1 MDVAST
7 RTRMSLS
14 PGFGGEGQDS
24 KTAPGPGAVFTTA
37 CIFSFNGV
45 SLNWSGAQTGGC
57 KTFYASMDFSSATVM
72 GQQSDLRREPLLSAL
87 RSELEG
93 LDKEELLW
101 RIRTLQSPSAPHAK
115 VDGKNVIVLCSNNY
129 LGLAN
134 HPKLKQAAISATRKY
149 GAGSGSV
156 RVIAGTM
163 DLHLKLE
170 RVLADYRRTESAITF
185 QSGYA
190 TNLGAISAL
199 VDERDLI
206 VSDELN
212 HGSIIDGCRLT
223 KAERRVYKHGD
234 VGDLERQLQNT
245 DRFRRVMI
253 ITDGV
258 FSMDGDIARL
268 KEIVELAQE
277 NQALTYV
284 DDAHGDGVLG
294 ENGRGIV
301 NHFHLDGRVDVD
313 MGTFSKAFGCVG
325 GYVVGSK
332 DLCTYL
338 QNKVR
343 SFLLS
348 GSQPPAVPG
357 ACIAALQLVQKTPSL
372 VNRLWENTR
381 YFKKCLKDLGFDTGN
396 SETPITP
403 VIVRESGKAR
413 RLADRLFQL
422 GIFVLPIVYPMVARD
437 RARIRTIVTSAHT
450 RKDLDQ
456 ALAAFEKAGNEL
468 SLL

>member
-1 MDVAST
+1 
-7 RTRMSLS
+7 
-14 PGFGGEGQDS
+14 
-24 KTAPGPGAVFTTA
+24 
-37 CIFSFNGV
+37 
-45 SLNWSGAQTGGC
+45 
-57 KTFYASMDFSSATVM
+57 M
-72 GQQSDLRREPLLSAL
+72 GQQSDLRREPLFSAL

-223 KAERRVYKHGD
+223 KGERRVYKHGD

-301 NHFHLDGRVDVD
+301 NHFHLEGRVDVD

-325 GYVVGSK
+325 GYVVGSR

-343 SFLLS
+343 SYLLS

-357 ACIAALQLVQKTPSL
+357 ACIAALQLVQRTPSL
-372 VNRLWENTR
+372 IKRLWVNTR
-381 YFKKCLKDLGFDTGN
+381 YFKNGLKNLGFDTGN

-403 VIVRESGKAR
+403 VIVGESGKAR
-413 RLADRLFQL
+413 RLADRLFQR
-422 GIFVLPIVYPMVARD
+422 GVFVLPIVYPMVARD

-450 RKDLDQ
+450 KKDLDQ
-456 ALAAFEKAGNEL
+456 ALGAFEKAGNEL
-468 SLL
+468 ALL

>member
-1 MDVAST
+1 MP
-7 RTRMSLS
+7 MS
-14 PGFGGEGQDS
+14 
-24 KTAPGPGAVFTTA
+24 
-37 CIFSFNGV
+37 
-45 SLNWSGAQTGGC
+45 
-57 KTFYASMDFSSATVM
+57 
-72 GQQSDLRREPLLSAL
+72 QQSGFQREPLLDSL
-87 RSELEG
+87 RKELEG
-93 LDKEELLW
+93 LDQADLLW
-101 RIRTLQSPSAPHAK
+101 RIRTLQSPSAPHAR
-115 VDGKNVIVLCSNNY
+115 VDGKNVLVLCSNNY

-134 HPKLKQAAISATRKY
+134 HPKLKQAAITATRKY

-170 RVLADYRRTESAITF
+170 KILADYRRAEASITF

-190 TNLGAISAL
+190 TNAGTILSL

-206 VSDELN
+206 ISDELN
-212 HGSIIDGCRLT
+212 HGSIIDGCRMT
-223 KAERRVYKHGD
+223 KAERRVYQHKD
-234 VGDLERQLQNT
+234 MSDLERQLKDT
-245 DRFRRVMI
+245 DRFRRVLI

-258 FSMDGDIARL
+258 FSMDGDIAPL
-268 KEIVELAQE
+268 KDIVNLAKE
-277 NQALTYV
+277 NQAITYV

-294 ENGRGIV
+294 ENGRGIT
-301 NHFHLDGRVDVD
+301 NHFGLEGKVDVD

-343 SFLLS
+343 SYLLS

-357 ACIAALQLVQKTPSL
+357 ACIAAIQLVQRTPRL
-372 VNRLWENTR
+372 VKKLWDNTR
-381 YFKKCLKDLGFDTGN
+381 YFKKGLKDLGFDTGK

-403 VIVRESGKAR
+403 VMVGESGKAHK
-413 RLADRLFQL
+413 LADAMFKL
-422 GIFVLPIVYPMVARD
+422 GVFVLPIVYPMVAKD
-437 RARIRTIVTSAHT
+437 KARIRTIVTSAHT

-456 ALAAFEKAGNEL
+456 AIHAFERAGKDL
-468 SLL
+468 ALI

>member
-1 MDVAST
+1 
-7 RTRMSLS
+7 MS
-14 PGFGGEGQDS
+14 
-24 KTAPGPGAVFTTA
+24 
-37 CIFSFNGV
+37 
-45 SLNWSGAQTGGC
+45 
-57 KTFYASMDFSSATVM
+57 
-72 GQQSDLRREPLLSAL
+72 QQSGLQREPLLTAL
-87 RSELEG
+87 KAELEG

-101 RIRTLQSPSAPHAK
+101 RIRTLQSPSASHAK

-134 HPKLKQAAISATRKY
+134 HPKLKQAAIAATRKY

-156 RVIAGTM
+156 RVISGTM

-170 RVLADYRRTESAITF
+170 KSLANYRRAESSITF

-234 VGDLERQLQNT
+234 VADLERQLQNT
-245 DRFRRVMI
+245 DRFRRVMV

-268 KEIVELAQE
+268 KEIVQLAQE

-301 NHFHLDGRVDVD
+301 NHFHLEGRVDVD

-332 DLCTYL
+332 TLCTYL

-343 SFLLS
+343 SYLLS

-357 ACIAALQLVQKTPSL
+357 ACIAALQLVQRTPSL
-372 VNRLWENTR
+372 VKRLWENTR
-381 YFKKCLKDLGFDTGN
+381 YFKKGLKDLGFDTGN

-403 VIVRESGKAR
+403 VIVGEGGKAR

-456 ALAAFEKAGNEL
+456 ALVAFEKAGNEL